1 MAIDILC
8 KRYFVF
14 TCTSLSFDLWRTLSV
29 KKTRPQLAGLSV
41 KLVFENSEINTKM
54 ASLGAVVGKFY
65 SEYTTRTPKKLKLI
79 DAYLFY
85 ILLTG
90 IVQFVY
96 CCFVGTFPFNSFL
109 SGFISTV
116 SCFILAGEL
125 FGYILFICC
134 LTNLSRMFCAGT
146 CLEVGSSFSVMP
158 IGR

>member
-1 MAIDILC
+1 MYYAVALPTKNILTC
-8 KRYFVF
+8 WHSPLVTFHGNVTQCDACHLRTRLCHFVYENL
-14 TCTSLSFDLWRTLSV
+14 SLEL
-29 KKTRPQLAGLSV
+29 KKTRPQLAGIICQICG
-41 KLVFENSEINTKM
+41 SEINTKM

-65 SEYTTRTPKKLKLI
+65 SEYTTRTPKKLKVI

-125 FGYILFICC
+125 PGHIL
-134 LTNLSRMFCAGT
+134 L
-146 CLEVGSSFSVMP
+146 
-158 IGR
+158 